1 MAAIQAEGSFHKTLP
16 TNNLHQIVDSHC
28 YNKRK
33 IQISLQR
40 WYIKVPV

>member
-16 TNNLHQIVDSHC
+16 TNNLWQIVDSYCH
-28 YNKRK
+28 NKWK

-40 WYIKVPV
+40 WYVKVPV